1 MSLNGY
7 KRKFQPPPRHVCST
21 PNSRHSLAD
30 VRYRADFVRFTPESG
45 RGGGRSRESE
55 VDPFRKSRASAN
67 PWGTLSVFRRQLQQT
82 GVRSV
87 LKDPQGTIWSFL
99 DLTDALTPLKPLSL
113 LRAVASDIDSN

>member
-1 MSLNGY
+1 MSPYGY
-7 KRKFQPPPRHVCST
+7 FLPIQPDLLDGETT
-21 PNSRHSLAD
+21 PD
-30 VRYRADFVRFTPESG
+30 SG
-45 RGGGRSRESE
+45 RDFGAVLTVSF
-55 VDPFRKSRASAN
+55 DPFRKSRASAN